1 MATIPLP
8 PDFSE
13 FLRLLGEHKVRYLLI
28 GGYAVGYHGH
38 VRGTADIDVWVS
50 NNAENAEKVSK
61 ALHDFGFEAS
71 PSLIREPDQVI
82 RMGTPPLRI
91 EVLTSVSGVQF
102 DECYLDRAVVDWA
115 GVEVSVIGL
124 DKLKINKAASGRLKD
139 LDDLKKLP

>member
-13 FLRLLGEHKVRYLLI
+13 FLRLLGEHRVRYLLI

-38 VRGTADIDVWVS
+38 VRGTADIDIWVDR
-50 NNAENAEKVSK
+50 APENADRASA
-61 ALHDFGFEAS
+61 ALREFGFDAE

-82 RMGTPPLRI
+82 RMGAPPLRI
-91 EVLTSVSGVQF
+91 EMLTSISGVQF
-102 DECYLDRAVVDWA
+102 DDCYQDRAIVNWE
-115 GVEVSVIGL
+115 GVEVSVISL
-124 DKLKINKAASGRLKD
+124 DKLKQNKAASGRLKD